1 VASPAARADWAAALG
16 TPAVV
21 VDLTGPAP
29 VADTD
34 ALGAAL
40 RGVPAVLVGVGPPE
54 LEGPGAAATALFDVV
69 VEDPAPVLAT
79 IGRQPVASVTLVL
92 VLRAGSQLDVPSGL
106 AVESA
111 AYSVLQ
117 AGPEFREWRA
127 SRGRSTAAAEEPK
140 HSTVLVERRGD
151 VLDVTLNRPERHN
164 AFNAAMRDSLAE
176 AFLTAL
182 SDSSI
187 ERVVLRGAG
196 PSFCSGGDLDEFG
209 TLPDPAT
216 AHLTRL
222 ARSTGGMIALL
233 APRVEAHLHGAC
245 LGAGIEL
252 PAFAGRVVAHPDTVI
267 ALPEI
272 GFGLI
277 PGAGGTV
284 SLPRRIG
291 RQRTAELA
299 LSGARLDATTALGWG
314 LVDEISSEDGLAVP
328 SMDVGDTP
336 EGPPMR

>member
-1 VASPAARADWAAALG
+1 
-16 TPAVV
+16 V

-29 VADTD
+29 VVDADDAD

-40 RGVPAVLVGVGPPE
+40 RAVPAVLVGVGPPG
-54 LEGPGAAATALFDVV
+54 LDGPGGAAAALFDVV
-69 VEDPAPVLAT
+69 VEDPAAVLAT
-79 IGRQPVASVTLVL
+79 IERQPVASVTLAL
-92 VLRAGSQLDVPSGL
+92 VLRAGPGLDIPSGL

-117 AGPEFREWRA
+117 AGPEFREWLA
-127 SRGRSTAAAEEPK
+127 SRGPRPAAGEEPRG
-140 HSTVLVERRGD
+140 STVVIARRGG
-151 VLDVTLNRPERHN
+151 VLDVTLSRPERHN

-176 AFLTAL
+176 ALLTAL
-182 SDSSI
+182 SDVSI
-187 ERVVLRGAG
+187 ERVLLRGAG

-222 ARSTGGMIALL
+222 ARSTGGLL
-233 APRVEAHLHGAC
+233 AMLGPRVEAHLHGAC

-252 PAFAGRVVAHPDTVI
+252 PAFAGRVVAHPDTLI

-299 LSGARLDATTALGWG
+299 LSGAHLDATTALAWG
-314 LVDEISSEDGLAVP
+314 LVDEISP
-328 SMDVGDTP
+328 
-336 EGPPMR
+336 GPTS

>member
-21 VDLTGPAP
+21 VDLTGTAP
-29 VADTD
+29 VVDAD
-34 ALGAAL
+34 ALGPAL
-40 RGVPAVLVGVGPPE
+40 RSVPAVLVGVGPPG
-54 LEGPGAAATALFDVV
+54 LDGARGAPATLFDVV
-69 VEDPAPVLAT
+69 VEDPAPVLST
-79 IGRQPVASVTLVL
+79 IEHRPIASVTLAL
-92 VLRAGSQLDVPSGL
+92 VLRAGPQLDVPSGL

-117 AGPEFREWRA
+117 AGPEFREWRE
-127 SRGRSTAAAEEPK
+127 SRAPRPAAGEEPK
-140 HSTVLVERRGD
+140 GSTVIAARRGD
-151 VLDVTLNRPERHN
+151 VLDVTLTRPERHN
-164 AFNAAMRDSLAE
+164 AFNAAMRDELAE
-176 AFLTAL
+176 ALLTAL
-182 SDSSI
+182 SDPSI

-216 AHLTRL
+216 GHLTRL
-222 ARSTGGMIALL
+222 ARSTGGLLAML

-299 LSGARLDATTALGWG
+299 LGGARLDATTALAWG
-314 LVDEISSEDGLAVP
+314 LVDEISSTI
-328 SMDVGDTP
+328 SS
-336 EGPPMR
+336 GPAH

>member
-1 VASPAARADWAAALG
+1 MTSPAARADWAAALG

-29 VADTD
+29 VVDAE

-40 RGVPAVLVGVGPPE
+40 RAVPAVLVGVAPPN
-54 LEGPGAAATALFDVV
+54 LEGAGRAAAALFDVV
-69 VEDPAPVLAT
+69 IEDAAPVIAT
-79 IGRQPVASVTLVL
+79 IERRPVASVTLAL
-92 VLRAGSQLDVPSGL
+92 VLRAGPQLDIPSGL

-117 AGPEFREWRA
+117 AGPEFREWLA
-127 SRGRSTAAAEEPK
+127 SRVPSRAAGEEPK
-140 HSTVLVERRGD
+140 GSTVLVERRGD
-151 VLDVTLNRPERHN
+151 VLHLTLNRPERHN

-176 AFLTAL
+176 ALLTAL
-182 SDSSI
+182 SDPSI

-222 ARSTGGMIALL
+222 ARSTGGLLALL

-299 LSGARLDATTALGWG
+299 LSGARLDVTTALAWG
-314 LVDEISSEDGLAVP
+314 LVDEISSRGT
-328 SMDVGDTP
+328 SQ
-336 EGPPMR
+336 

>member
-1 VASPAARADWAAALG
+1 MLG

-21 VDLTGPAP
+21 VDLHEAAP
-29 VADTD
+29 VVDAD
-34 ALGAAL
+34 ALGSAL
-40 RGVPAVLVGVGPPE
+40 RGIPAVLVGVGPPDRPLAE
-54 LEGPGAAATALFDVV
+54 LFDVV
-69 VEDPAPVLAT
+69 VDDPAPVLAT
-79 IGRQPVASVTLVL
+79 IERQPVASVTLAL
-92 VLRAGSQLDVPSGL
+92 VLRAGPRLDVPSGL

-117 AGPEFREWRA
+117 AGPEFQAWLA
-127 SRGRSTAAAEEPK
+127 SRTPRPAAGEEPK
-140 HSTVLVERRGD
+140 GSTVIATRRGD

-176 AFLTAL
+176 ALLTAL
-182 SDSSI
+182 SDDSI

-216 AHLTRL
+216 GHLARL
-222 ARSTGGMIALL
+222 ARSTGGLLAML

-252 PAFAGRVVAHPDTVI
+252 PAFVGRVVAHPDTVI

-291 RQRTAELA
+291 RRRTAELA
-299 LSGARLDATTALGWG
+299 LGGARLDATTALAWG
-314 LVDEISSEDGLAVP
+314 LVDEIS
-328 SMDVGDTP
+328 
-336 EGPPMR
+336 